1 MKLNMFR
8 ISSEPSAIH
17 ARIHA
22 HRHRISCVWWKP
34 DEMSISVYYS
44 LVSSNVIMTTALV
57 ARSATNRRQRRCCR
71 CRHSCCECICTFGC
85 WLLLLAAEFVWSTWI
100 GFQYTCLSFSL
111 CVGHIHT
118 FEWMPFLY
126 LNVEQLV
133 NRQYLKQ
140 HIHHLYAKWILL
152 MENVRDIECRQ
163 EYHLHFMCI
172 LLLNAWDYWKTNN
185 AKCLCNATRC
195 IETHWRIYST
205 TAERIIARI
214 SLFVQYHMQLH
225 QIKMR
230 ASGFLQRFRE
240 VSIFI
245 TLTGKTIR
253 TCIVCNIG
261 TEDLLRNS

>member
-1 MKLNMFR
+1 MNETKYVSDIKRTKCHTRTHTCTQAPNFVCVMKTR
-8 ISSEPSAIH
+8 
-17 ARIHA
+17 R
-22 HRHRISCVWWKP
+22 
-34 DEMSISVYYS
+34 
-44 LVSSNVIMTTALV
+44 NV
-57 ARSATNRRQRRCCR
+57 N
-71 CRHSCCECICTFGC
+71 FG
-85 WLLLLAAEFVWSTWI
+85 LLLSRI
-100 GFQYTCLSFSL
+100 KQCYYDYSFSGKVCYQSTAATVL
-111 CVGHIHT
+111 PL
-118 FEWMPFLY
+118 WMPFLY
-126 LNVEQLV
+126 LNVEQFV

-172 LLLNAWDYWKTNN
+172 LRLNAWDYWKTNN